1 MSRKIDAVRLTTD
14 TARGI
19 QHLKERHMS
28 DRDSVAISQRAAELH
43 ASSIVID
50 AHSDIL
56 MGLTDGTTNWQA
68 GAPESPTDE
77 GCNGQVSLS
86 LLEAGGLT
94 AQVFAIFTAPF
105 DLNYRPIHP
114 EYAGATQP
122 RALAM
127 LAVFHEALVTYANRF
142 RLATTAAGVRQAKAD
157 GVTAGILAFEGLD
170 PIGLDLRLLRL
181 FRNLGVTIASFTW
194 SNRNPLADGSS
205 VARKSGGLSMLGEEA
220 LAELERLR
228 ILIDLA
234 HLGPTAVEELL
245 ERATKPLLVSH
256 TRLAD
261 EARSRM
267 LRRVG
272 EMGGVAC
279 AIFYQVPSVV
289 ALVDQIEA
297 LIEICGPTGV
307 GLGADFYG
315 TRPAPV
321 EVQTVAD
328 FPRITEEILRRGY
341 SDEDARGILGENF
354 LRLYGQVVG

>member
-157 GVTAGILAFEGLD
+157 GSD
-170 PIGLDLRLLRL
+170 C
-181 FRNLGVTIASFTW
+181 
-194 SNRNPLADGSS
+194 RNPGLRGSRS
-205 VARKSGGLSMLGEEA
+205 NWVGPATPPALSQPGCYYRVLH
-220 LAELERLR
+220 LE
-228 ILIDLA
+228 
-234 HLGPTAVEELL
+234 
-245 ERATKPLLVSH
+245 
-256 TRLAD
+256 
-261 EARSRM
+261 
-267 LRRVG
+267 
-272 EMGGVAC
+272 
-279 AIFYQVPSVV
+279 
-289 ALVDQIEA
+289 
-297 LIEICGPTGV
+297 
-307 GLGADFYG
+307 
-315 TRPAPV
+315 
-321 EVQTVAD
+321 
-328 FPRITEEILRRGY
+328 
-341 SDEDARGILGENF
+341 
-354 LRLYGQVVG
+354 

>member
-1 MSRKIDAVRLTTD
+1 MNETD
-14 TARGI
+14 T
-19 QHLKERHMS
+19 M
-28 DRDSVAISQRAAELH
+28 ISSRAAELH
-43 ASSIVID
+43 ADSIVID

-56 MGLTDGTTNWQA
+56 MGLTDGTTAWEA
-68 GAPESPTDE
+68 SVPETPTDE

-105 DLNYRPIHP
+105 DLRYRPLRP
-114 EYAGATQP
+114 EFGGATQS

-127 LAVFHEALVTYANRF
+127 LAVFHEALHTFSNRF
-142 RLATTAAGVRQAKAD
+142 RLATNASDVREAKSD

-181 FRNLGVTIASFTW
+181 FRELGVTIASFTW

-205 VARKSGGLSMLGEEA
+205 VARRPGGLSALGEEA
-220 LAELERLR
+220 LAELERLGY
-228 ILIDLA
+228 LIDLA
-234 HLGPTAVEELL
+234 HLGPTAVDEVL
-245 ERATKPLLVSH
+245 EMATKPVLVSH
-256 TRLAD
+256 TRLGD
-261 EARSRM
+261 EARTRM
-267 LRRVG
+267 LRKVG

-279 AIFYQVPSVV
+279 AIFYQVPTVA

-297 LIEICGPTGV
+297 LMQLCGPAGV

-315 TRPAPV
+315 TRPAPK

-328 FPRITEEILRRGY
+328 FPRITEELLSRGH
-341 SDEDARGILGENF
+341 SDDVVRGILGENF
-354 LRLYGQVVG
+354 LRLYEQVVG